1 MNKTVWHEAANLF
14 ISQSLEQIS
23 GLLDEV
29 AKDPD
34 LKKIATKV
42 IKQSEDPDKRIIFI
56 FLMEKMA
63 LPVSKALQK
72 ERDGFIHPTRQADY
86 QNLLIDENLPIE
98 SLPGLLSACTQP
110 MRREIKLDTALITA
124 SHSAL
129 DTIIDMV
136 DTYLSEDETGEGLD
150 AALSLNIFTEIEI
163 SSVEEQ
169 SETERVVSTSVSA
182 AASII
187 EEVENSEFDQESEHM
202 RFLKQMV
209 ESNGI
214 SLDDFKVHAKNN
226 GKLHQ
231 AYLTELNEVLYE
243 IFDDQVLV
251 ISHQQVIIEEDFM
264 EEMRE
269 WIYG

>member
-1 MNKTVWHEAANLF
+1 MIYAT
-14 ISQSLEQIS
+14 
-23 GLLDEV
+23 D
-29 AKDPD
+29 AK
-34 LKKIATKV
+34 
-42 IKQSEDPDKRIIFI
+42 
-56 FLMEKMA
+56 
-63 LPVSKALQK
+63 
-72 ERDGFIHPTRQADY
+72 
-86 QNLLIDENLPIE
+86 
-98 SLPGLLSACTQP
+98 
-110 MRREIKLDTALITA
+110 IKLDTALITA

-136 DTYLSEDETGEGLD
+136 DSYLSEEKTDEGLD
-150 AALSLNIFTEIEI
+150 SAMSLNMFTEMEI

-169 SETERVVSTSVSA
+169 REEGCSVSKSVSA
-182 AASII
+182 EASIT
-187 EEVENSEFDQESEHM
+187 EGTENLDNEQESEHM
-202 RFLKQMV
+202 RFLKQLV
-209 ESNGI
+209 ASNGI
-214 SLDDFKVHAKNN
+214 SLVDFKEQAKIK